1 MLSYVHC
8 MVSQEDDDLSDS
20 EMFKLD
26 DALSAA
32 FRGMM
37 SKNKNSPA
45 EVEKRRQIIYF
56 KLR

>member
-1 MLSYVHC
+1 M
-8 MVSQEDDDLSDS
+8 SDS

-32 FRGMM
+32 FRSMR
-37 SKNKNSPA
+37 KNTKNSP
-45 EVEKRRQIIYF
+45 ENIEKKRQIKHF